1 MARSNVSST
10 SGLARTV
17 MLVACVVVSLALMLS
32 GCGATSTTTSNSTAT
47 TNSSGGANTVQV
59 VMKNIAFVPDSVT
72 VNVGDTVVWTNED
85 NVQHNVTADN
95 GEFKSDN
102 IGNGGTYSFTFD
114 KAGTYPYHCT
124 IHPGMTG
131 VVIVQ

>member
-1 MARSNVSST
+1 
-10 SGLARTV
+10 
-17 MLVACVVVSLALMLS
+17 
-32 GCGATSTTTSNSTAT
+32 
-47 TNSSGGANTVQV
+47 
-59 VMKNIAFVPDSVT
+59 
-72 VNVGDTVVWTNED
+72 
-85 NVQHNVTADN
+85 VTADN

-131 VVIVQ
+131 VVIVL